1 MAEIKCPH
9 CGQVFQIDESG
20 YQKLIKEVRDVE
32 FHKELEERAKQYEEL
47 QKKDL
52 LLAQEKAKSDKE
64 RELASMKAQME
75 AYKSKLAEQESKQ
88 ALLLQ
93 QLEAKKDAEIIKA
106 KDEVK
111 DLEHKIDS
119 LSKVAEA
126 DKAKSLAEAS
136 KKVIELQNEVSL
148 VKKEAELQ
156 RKNMEEAHA
165 TEIKQKDDAIAYY
178 KDLKL
183 KASTKMLGETLE
195 QHCEIAFNQI
205 RMTAFPKAYFEKD
218 NDARTGSKG
227 DYIFKEDT
235 EEGAELISIMFEMKN
250 EADQTATKHRNEDF
264 FKELDKDRNEKKC
277 EYAVLV
283 STLESDSELYNAGI
297 VDVSYRYP
305 KMYVIR
311 PQCFIPMITLL
322 RNAALKSAEYK
333 NELAVVK
340 TQNVDISNFE
350 GELAEFQEKFGT
362 NFRLASEKFQKA
374 IDEIDKTID
383 HLQKVR
389 EALVGSERNL
399 RLANDKAQ
407 DLSIKKLTRNN
418 PTMKALFDE
427 ASKK

>member
-75 AYKSKLAEQESKQ
+75 SYKSKLAEQESKQ

-227 DYIFKEDT
+227 DYIFREDT

-350 GELAEFQEKFGT
+350 GELVEFQEKFGT

-407 DLSIKKLTRNN
+407 DLSIKKLTRKN
-418 PTMKALFDE
+418 PTMKALFEE
-427 ASKK
+427 AAKK

>member
-64 RELASMKAQME
+64 RELASMKAQMDS
-75 AYKSKLAEQESKQ
+75 YKSKLAEQESKQ

-418 PTMKALFDE
+418 PTMKALFEE
-427 ASKK
+427 AAKK

>member
-75 AYKSKLAEQESKQ
+75 SYKSKLAEQESKQ

-333 NELAVVK
+333 NELAIVK

>member
-75 AYKSKLAEQESKQ
+75 SYKSKLAEQESKQ

-227 DYIFKEDT
+227 DYIFREDT

-418 PTMKALFDE
+418 PTMKALFEE

>member
-75 AYKSKLAEQESKQ
+75 SYKSKLAEQASKQ

-165 TEIKQKDDAIAYY
+165 TEIRQKDDAIAYY

-227 DYIFKEDT
+227 DYIFKEET

-350 GELAEFQEKFGT
+350 GELTEFQEKFGT

>member
-75 AYKSKLAEQESKQ
+75 SYKSKLAEQESKQ

-407 DLSIKKLTRNN
+407 DLSIKKLTRKN
-418 PTMKALFDE
+418 PTMKALFEE
-427 ASKK
+427 AAKK

>member
-75 AYKSKLAEQESKQ
+75 SYKSKLAEQESKQ

-227 DYIFKEDT
+227 DYIFREDT

-333 NELAVVK
+333 NELAMVK
-340 TQNVDISNFE
+340 AQNVDISNFE

-418 PTMKALFDE
+418 PTMKALFEE
-427 ASKK
+427 AAKK

>member
-75 AYKSKLAEQESKQ
+75 SYKSKLAEQESKQ